1 MIIEIVGWFGS
12 LLIIYA
18 YAMNIFKKMASD
30 SIIYYTLNI
39 LGSGCLIINTV
50 YHHALPSAAINIVW
64 ILIAISA
71 LLKRKA
77 VSK

>member
-1 MIIEIVGWFGS
+1 MIIEIVGWLGS
-12 LLIIYA
+12 LLVIYA

-39 LGSGCLIINTV
+39 VGSGCLIINTV
-50 YHHALPSAAINIVW
+50 YHHALPPAAVNITW

-71 LLKRKA
+71 LFRRKA
-77 VSK
+77 R